1 LCLAYVTHPF
11 FFPTLH
17 LLSALYYL
25 SWSNRGILCRNNLKS
40 FKVKIDYALA
50 IKPLLSLL
58 RFGFMEGVNFLGFSV
73 AVEESIIYCFRG
85 GGEGSYRRI
94 IYQNKK
100 LLFSTKTYSV
110 IVLSGLDFDGISI
123 DIALLIVSMLINKK
137 IRQVSSAVCFH
148 LHLVLRVRPRSICQ
162 QCLRKKTER

>member
-1 LCLAYVTHPF
+1 MCLAYVTHPF

-85 GGEGSYRRI
+85 GGGRGLTGELYTKIKSY
-94 IYQNKK
+94 YFQLK
-100 LLFSTKTYSV
+100 L
-110 IVLSGLDFDGISI
+110 IRLSF
-123 DIALLIVSMLINKK
+123 
-137 IRQVSSAVCFH
+137 
-148 LHLVLRVRPRSICQ
+148 
-162 QCLRKKTER
+162 